1 MAVAEIIGAAVGVL
15 LLVVVAYVLVGGTL
29 TAAETV
35 ATAQKD
41 LTLLNEARLRTSFNI
56 SSTEPLGTCTTGP
69 CLNFSITNNGNEAIT
84 DLPHM
89 DVFSFDTVN
98 GYIRYTYVKKEDDV
112 GDPKTW
118 TIRYFGNDEIHTG
131 ELDPGVTLWIKT
143 NLPSGSAPT
152 SIQVTTGNGVSTSS
166 KL

>member
-1 MAVAEIIGAAVGVL
+1 MAVAEIIGAAIGVR

-29 TAAETV
+29 SAAETM

-41 LTLLNEARLRTSFNI
+41 ITLLQETRLRTSFNI
-56 SSTEPLGTCTTGP
+56 SSTEPQGNCAMGA
-69 CLNFSITNNGNEAIT
+69 CLNFSITNNGNEAII

-89 DVFSFDTVN
+89 DVFSYNATN
-98 GYIRYTYVKKEDDV
+98 GERYTYVKKEDDV
-112 GDPKTW
+112 GEPYTW
-118 TIRYFGNDEIHTG
+118 TVRFFGNDVIHTG

-143 NLPSGSAPT
+143 NLPSDYVPT
-152 SIQVTTGNGVSTSS
+152 NIQVTTGNGVSASS